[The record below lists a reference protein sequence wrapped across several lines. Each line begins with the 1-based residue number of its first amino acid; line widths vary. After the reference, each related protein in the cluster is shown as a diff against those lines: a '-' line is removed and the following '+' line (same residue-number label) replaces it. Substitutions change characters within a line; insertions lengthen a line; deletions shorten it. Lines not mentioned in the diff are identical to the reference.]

1 MTKKIIV
8 LLSLCLLA
16 WHCHAKPQQDSYFI
30 ELENVLRLAEGEVN
44 EFPPT
49 KHETDHFFPFEKG
62 TNNSSPFN
70 KGIDFLPPEFKKEE
84 RRETSDILA
93 PDVAFV
99 FSTNMENPSLL
110 IASWQIAD
118 NYYLYRAQFQF
129 ALKGG
134 GVLGEPQFPQG
145 KIIDDIKY
153 GQVEVYEQTLD
164 IKLPIVDAQGLE
176 TLRLETTYQGC
187 AADRLCYPPMK
198 KTVLLELQEELQDTT
213 FPVAARE
220 PADKNEDN
228 LQANQSDNDWFNPSA
243 PPRDK
248 EENIEANQ
256 SDSDW
261 FNPSEPAMDEAAISN
276 LDNKP
281 VGRKVEFLK
290 AEKAF
295 EFSAE
300 FSDPSYII
308 ARWKIAEDYYLYRD
322 KLQFSLESDGELGT
336 PQLPPSILKHDP
348 KFGDVQIYKQPQLEV
363 IIPIKT
369 VGLNTINFKVKYQG
383 CAFAGYC
390 YPPTT
395 QVVNLTLSSNKGGDI
410 PEQDRLANLLANA
423 NVLYSLMVFFG
434 LGLLLSLT
442 PCVFPM
448 IPILSSLIVGQGK
461 QVTTYKAFIMSAVY
475 VLGMA
480 FTYAIVGALTGLLGE
495 NLQAAFQN
503 PWILVSFALIFV
515 VLSLSMFG
523 FYELQLPSRL
533 QTKVI
538 NVSNRQQSGTLIG
551 VAIMGV
557 LSALIVGPCVAAP
570 LVGVLIYIGQT
581 GDAVLGALTLFTMSL
596 GMGVPLI
603 IVGTS
608 AGHFLPKKGDWM
620 DTVKS
625 VFGVMLLAVAIWML
639 GRVLPGQ
646 VTMLLWASLLIISAV
661 YMGTLDKLDADT
673 SGWYKLW
680 KGLGFILLVY
690 GVLLIIG
697 AASGNMNPLQPLQN
711 IGKNSHSTKTRSD
724 EAIVAL
730 QFKPIKGV
738 EGFER
743 ELAAAKAQNK
753 PVMLDF
759 YADWCVSCKEM
770 ELFTLSDPQV
780 QKLLANFV
788 LLQADVT
795 PNDKQDKALY
805 KRFSIFGPP
814 AILFFDINGQE
825 QKAYRVVGFVGA
837 EEFRQHLKK
846 VIQP

>member
-30 ELENVLRLAEGEVN
+30 ELENVLRLAEGDVN

-70 KGIDFLPPEFKKEE
+70 KGIDFLAPEFKKEE
-84 RRETSDILA
+84 RRETFDILA
-93 PDVAFV
+93 PDIAFV

-110 IASWQIAD
+110 VATWQIAD
-118 NYYLYRAQFQF
+118 NYYLYRDQFKF

-145 KIIDDIKY
+145 KIRDDIKY
-153 GQVEVYEQTLD
+153 GQVEIYEQTLD

-198 KTVLLELQEELQDTT
+198 KNVLLELQDTMIQ
-213 FPVAARE
+213 VASRE
-220 PADKNEDN
+220 QADKNEEN
-228 LQANQSDNDWFNPSA
+228 TSINQSNSNLLNLSEA
-243 PPRDK
+243 PKDE
-248 EENIEANQ
+248 EENIEKNQ
-256 SDSDW
+256 SDSDLL
-261 FNPSEPAMDEAAISN
+261 NLSHPAMDEAAISN
-276 LDNKP
+276 LSSNQAG
-281 VGRKVEFLK
+281 GRKVEFLK
-290 AEKAF
+290 AEEAF
-295 EFSAE
+295 VFSAE
-300 FSDPSYII
+300 FSDPAYII
-308 ARWKIAEDYYLYRD
+308 ARWKIAEGYYLYRD
-322 KLQFSLESDGELGT
+322 KLQFLLESGGELGT
-336 PQLPPSILKHDP
+336 PQLPPSIFKHDP
-348 KFGDVQIYKQPQLEV
+348 IFGDVQIYKQPLLEL
-363 IIPIKT
+363 IIPIQT
-369 VGLNTINFKVKYQG
+369 VGLNTLDFKVKYQG

-423 NVLYSLMVFFG
+423 NVLYTLMVFFG

-461 QVTTYKAFIMSAVY
+461 EVTTYKAFMMSIVY

-503 PWILVSFALIFV
+503 PWVLVSFALIFV
-515 VLSLSMFG
+515 VLSFSLFG

-533 QTKVI
+533 QTKVT
-538 NVSNRQQSGTLIG
+538 NLSNRQQSGTLIG

-603 IVGTS
+603 IIGIS

-620 DTVKS
+620 NTVKS

-711 IGKNSHSTKTRSD
+711 MGKNNHSTETRSD
-724 EAIVAL
+724 EATVAF

-743 ELAAAKAQNK
+743 ELAAAKEQNK
-753 PVMLDF
+753 PVILDF

-770 ELFTLSDPQV
+770 ELFTLGDPQV

-795 PNDKQDKALY
+795 PNDEQDKALY
-805 KRFSIFGPP
+805 KRFEIFGPP
-814 AILFFDINGQE
+814 AILFFDTNGQE
-825 QKAYRVVGFVGA
+825 KKSYRVVGFVAA

>member
-1 MTKKIIV
+1 M
-8 LLSLCLLA
+8 
-16 WHCHAKPQQDSYFI
+16 
-30 ELENVLRLAEGEVN
+30 
-44 EFPPT
+44 
-49 KHETDHFFPFEKG
+49 
-62 TNNSSPFN
+62 
-70 KGIDFLPPEFKKEE
+70 
-84 RRETSDILA
+84 
-93 PDVAFV
+93 
-99 FSTNMENPSLL
+99 
-110 IASWQIAD
+110 
-118 NYYLYRAQFQF
+118 
-129 ALKGG
+129 
-134 GVLGEPQFPQG
+134 
-145 KIIDDIKY
+145 
-153 GQVEVYEQTLD
+153 
-164 IKLPIVDAQGLE
+164 
-176 TLRLETTYQGC
+176 
-187 AADRLCYPPMK
+187 
-198 KTVLLELQEELQDTT
+198 LELQEELQDTT

-220 PADKNEDN
+220 QADKNEEN
-228 LQANQSDNDWFNPSA
+228 LQENQSDSDLFTLSESPRDEENLEENQSDNDLFNPS
-243 PPRDK
+243 D
-248 EENIEANQ
+248 
-256 SDSDW
+256 
-261 FNPSEPAMDEAAISN
+261 PAMDEAAQSN
-276 LDNKP
+276 LSSNQ
-281 VGRKVEFLK
+281 VGGKKVEFLK
-290 AEKAF
+290 AEEAF
-295 EFSAE
+295 VFSAE
-300 FSDPSYII
+300 FSDPSSII
-308 ARWKIAEDYYLYRD
+308 ARWKIADGYYLYRD
-322 KLQFSLESDGELGT
+322 KLQFSLESGGELGT
-336 PQLPPSILKHDP
+336 PQLPLSILKHDP
-348 KFGDVQIYKQPQLEV
+348 MFGDVQIYKQPQLEV
-363 IIPIKT
+363 IIPIQT
-369 VGLNTINFKVKYQG
+369 VGSNTIDFKVKYQG

-423 NVLYSLMVFFG
+423 NVLYTLMVFFG

-461 QVTTYKAFIMSAVY
+461 QVTTYKAFIMSVVY

-495 NLQAAFQN
+495 NLQATFQN

-515 VLSLSMFG
+515 ILSFSMFG

-581 GDAVLGALTLFTMSL
+581 GDAILGALTLFTMSL

-603 IVGTS
+603 IVGIS
-608 AGHFLPKKGDWM
+608 AGHFLPKRGDWM

-639 GRVLPGQ
+639 DRVLPGQ

-680 KGLGFILLVY
+680 KGLGVILLVY

-711 IGKNSHSTKTRSD
+711 MGKNSHFTETGSD
-724 EAIVAL
+724 EATVAF
-730 QFKPIKGV
+730 QFKAIKGV

-743 ELAAAKAQNK
+743 ELAAAKALNK

-770 ELFTLSDPQV
+770 ELFTLSDPKV

-795 PNDKQDKALY
+795 PNDEQDKALY
-805 KRFSIFGPP
+805 KRFGIFGPP
-814 AILFFDINGQE
+814 AILFFDTNGQE
-825 QKAYRVVGFVGA
+825 QKSYRVVGFVTA
-837 EEFRQHLKK
+837 EKFRQHLKK